1 MSDPALVYGATLD
14 GFLDWEE
21 RQAERY
27 EYVGGV
33 VRLMSGGTEGHD
45 RISVNLIRLL
55 STALRGTPCS
65 VHASNLK
72 IVTRVG
78 NASMYPEL
86 FVRCGPR
93 DDRRTRSEDPVIVFE
108 VLSEST
114 AQYDLTR
121 KRLAYETIPTL
132 KRIVFVSQ
140 DEPRL
145 DMRVRGP
152 DGVWQDEV
160 VDGLDLQLDLP
171 ELGLHL
177 PLAEIYEATTAAER
191 CLLRP
196 TTRLDHP

>member
-1 MSDPALVYGATLD
+1 MPGSVLPHGTTLGAFLAWEDLQLD
-14 GFLDWEE
+14 
-21 RQAERY
+21 RY
-27 EYVGGV
+27 ELAGGV
-33 VRLMSGGTEGHD
+33 VRPFSGGTAALD
-45 RISVNLIRLL
+45 LLSVNLIRLL
-55 STALRGTPCS
+55 ATALRETSWS
-65 VHASNLK
+65 VHASNLR
-72 IVTRVG
+72 IVARSAG
-78 NASMYPEL
+78 ASMYPEL
-86 FVRCGPR
+86 FVRRGPR
-93 DDRRTRSEDPVIVFE
+93 IGQRTSCEDPVIVFE

-191 CLLRP
+191 
-196 TTRLDHP
+196 